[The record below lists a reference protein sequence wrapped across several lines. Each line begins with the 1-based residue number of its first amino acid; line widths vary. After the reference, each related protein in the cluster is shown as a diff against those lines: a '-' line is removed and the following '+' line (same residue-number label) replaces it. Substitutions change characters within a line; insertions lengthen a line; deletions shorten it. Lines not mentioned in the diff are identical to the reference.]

1 MLSAISTSLAPAPIV
16 TEGACPACGWIGL
29 EKKISKAEGEVLTC
43 LKCGHR
49 DVAVEPEEMALT

>member
-1 MLSAISTSLAPAPIV
+1 VA
-16 TEGACPACGWIGL
+16 EECPACGWIGL
-29 EKKISKAEGEVLTC
+29 EKKISKAEGEVFTC

>member
-1 MLSAISTSLAPAPIV
+1 MKTFHCDECDQLV
-16 TEGACPACGWIGL
+16 FFEN
-29 EKKISKAEGEVLTC
+29 VTC